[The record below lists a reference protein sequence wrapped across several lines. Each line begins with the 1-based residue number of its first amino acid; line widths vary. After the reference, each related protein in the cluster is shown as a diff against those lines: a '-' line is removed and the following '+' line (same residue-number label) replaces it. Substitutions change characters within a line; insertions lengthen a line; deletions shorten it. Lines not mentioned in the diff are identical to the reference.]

1 MEELAKIGRILD
13 KKLPDAPKVKLLTLD
28 ATTGQNALS
37 QARLFNEYIGV
48 DGIILT
54 KLDSSSKGG
63 IACVVSGRMGIPI
76 LYMGVGEKIED
87 LEDFDADEYL
97 DLLFS

>member
-1 MEELAKIGRILD
+1 
-13 KKLPDAPKVKLLTLD
+13 
-28 ATTGQNALS
+28 
-37 QARLFNEYIGV
+37 
-48 DGIILT
+48 
-54 KLDSSSKGG
+54 
-63 IACVVSGRMGIPI
+63 VVSGRMGIPI